1 VCGAVRIWRSFDALE
16 SFFIA
21 REGKGCL
28 MNRSTLETNVAVL
41 GKALRRRGF
50 TLVELLVVIAIIG
63 TLVGLLLP
71 AVQSA
76 REAARRTSCMN
87 NLKQL
92 GTGLHIYADA
102 NRVRND
108 NVFPRISST
117 GTTGTTGTSTGYSW
131 IVPILGGMEEAST
144 LRLFNT
150 SGTSTGLLSGT
161 VSVLVNGSAATSG
174 TVAGS
179 PTLIPLKF
187 LLCATYG
194 GDTTNQPN
202 GAGEAISNYRAN
214 AGTWTSGTA
223 VVDNGGLSFFSR
235 VGFGGFS
242 DGTSKTFVFGES
254 REGNR
259 AGFTGAAATAA
270 LANRWAYGELYLPTT
285 ITGSFNTSSLSWTG
299 STATV
304 GLVGS
309 GSTTQVALTNPTLN
323 LYNGWTSDH
332 AGNVFGVA
340 FADGHVEFLTYDID
354 KSVFMSL
361 GTRNGGDR
369 VSDY

>member
-1 VCGAVRIWRSFDALE
+1 
-16 SFFIA
+16 
-21 REGKGCL
+21 
-28 MNRSTLETNVAVL
+28 MNRSTFFTTNSATRGRTAV
-41 GKALRRRGF
+41 RTGF

-92 GTGLHIYADA
+92 GTGLHVYADA

-108 NVFPRISST
+108 NVFPKINST
-117 GTTGTTGTSTGYSW
+117 GTISPSTGYSW

-150 SGTSTGLLSGT
+150 TAGTATGLQTGT
-161 VSVLVNGSAATSG
+161 VSVLINGAAAASG
-174 TVAGS
+174 TTTGS

-187 LLCATYG
+187 LLCASYA
-194 GDTTNQPN
+194 GDTTSQQN

-214 AGTWTSGTA
+214 AGTWASSGTA
-223 VVDNGGLSFFSR
+223 VDNGGLSFFSR

-259 AGFTGAAATAA
+259 AGLTGAAASATM
-270 LANRWAYGELYLPTT
+270 ANRWAYGELYLPTT
-285 ITGSFNTSSLSWTG
+285 VASGTLNSALSWSG

-323 LYNGWTSDH
+323 LYNGWSSDH
-332 AGNVFGVA
+332 AGSVAGYA
-340 FADGHVEFLTYDID
+340 FADGHVEFISYEID
-354 KSVFMSL
+354 KSIFMSL

-369 VSDY
+369 VGDY